1 MKNDIICDMKETNQ
15 ERRQVRQESNLDERS
30 QAGFS
35 ANEVLQYEEER
46 GPGRRNHMSKGPDG
60 FPHLSCDRDF
70 IKTKVIIL
78 PSLERR
84 YM

>member
-15 ERRQVRQESNLDERS
+15 ERREVRQESNLDEMS

-46 GPGRRNHMSKGPDG
+46 GPGPKESHEQRP
-60 FPHLSCDRDF
+60 
-70 IKTKVIIL
+70 
-78 PSLERR
+78 
-84 YM
+84 